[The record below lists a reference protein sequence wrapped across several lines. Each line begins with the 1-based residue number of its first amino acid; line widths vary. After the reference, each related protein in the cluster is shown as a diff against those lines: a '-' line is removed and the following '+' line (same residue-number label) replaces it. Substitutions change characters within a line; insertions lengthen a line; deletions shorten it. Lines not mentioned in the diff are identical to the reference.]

1 MGCLD
6 GWEGTYYAAQVSKA
20 FTRDDGIDTPVVVPA
35 RAPLPPGVANYVTP
49 RGLALLRAELAQRH
63 AEHMALTQ
71 AAAGRPAAGTSATS
85 VSPAAPVDPTAI
97 AVSAARL
104 AELERRVGQAVL
116 VDKRGDKSGSA
127 KNLPQDEVRFGA
139 QVTIRSE
146 SGALR
151 TYRLVGV
158 DEADG
163 TQGLVAFIAPLA
175 RALLGRRVGEVATL
189 KTPRGEEELEI
200 VSVDYDYDASADSEP
215 RA

>member
-1 MGCLD
+1 MRGLD
-6 GWEGTYYAAQVSKA
+6 GWEETYYAAQVSKA
-20 FTRDDGIDTPVVVPA
+20 FTREDGTDTPVVVPA

-49 RGLALLRAELAQRH
+49 RGLGLLRAELAQRH

-71 AAAGRPAAGTSATS
+71 AAVGRPSAANS

-104 AELERRVGQAVL
+104 AELERRIAQAVL
-116 VDKRGDKSGSA
+116 VDKSGSA

-139 QVTIRSE
+139 QVTVRSE

-163 TQGLVAFIAPLA
+163 TQGLVAFIAPLS
-175 RALLGRRVGEVATL
+175 RALLGRRLGEAVTL

-200 VSVDYDYDASADSEP
+200 VGVHYDYDAPADAEP
-215 RA
+215 RS